1 MPASTR
7 RAAIIQ
13 RLLAPAKFDCFTSRP
28 AAAIS
33 TVRWP
38 GVGADRSRRQG
49 SRGRLYA
56 STGDRSQRD
65 LLRWAKGQYHS
76 LGRLRHRARLD
87 HHSAARQLS
96 RIFGKYGNAGEA
108 KDQCQYACSE
118 HRCRSQSISYR
129 MRCKPV
135 RTGVIS
141 LGREIGNSFRSPTT
155 LHQMRFAVAMPSPN
169 EFGRMHFATSRIGL

>member
-1 MPASTR
+1 MKILSLEVFCPELQLDLVVAHLTGVHH
-7 RAAIIQ
+7 A
-13 RLLAPAKFDCFTSRP
+13 LAKA
-28 AAAIS
+28 
-33 TVRWP
+33 
-38 GVGADRSRRQG
+38 
-49 SRGRLYA
+49 
-56 STGDRSQRD
+56 QRD
-65 LLRWAKGQYHS
+65 LLRWHKGQYHG
-76 LGRLRHRARLD
+76 LGLLRHRAWLD

-141 LGREIGNSFRSPTT
+141 LGREIGNFFRSPTT
-155 LHQMRFAVAMPSPN
+155 LHQMRFAMAMPSPN
-169 EFGRMHFATSRIGL
+169 EFRQNGLCNFQNRALNIGTSGFEVLC